1 MPSLIGISNAA
12 KFCAVIEAARHMAR
26 IRKHSLEELY
36 SLIKAVNPGNLKRH
50 KDCITCSG
58 SLNNYL
64 LTILGQDGVPLIYVI
79 R

>member
-1 MPSLIGISNAA
+1 MS
-12 KFCAVIEAARHMAR
+12 RQRAR

-64 LTILGQDGVPLIYVI
+64 LTILGQDGVPLRYVI
-79 R
+79 RECATPDYAIDLQPDYELK